1 MKHILLTAVLLCTA
15 VAAQAQ
21 GIANPRPLSLP
32 ADTDISALKSTG
44 KVAIAELMA
53 AFAANDAASGSK
65 SYIILPLPRDV
76 DQGYFTLQFE
86 NAFTQKAGAAG
97 YKLYTRTDSVL
108 ANVLKETEFQQ
119 NYEDALDKSTIQKL
133 AFIGAQA
140 VVVPRM
146 DIDRS
151 ADGTVTLRAS
161 ISVHNVATAE
171 KVWGDETSKDM
182 PRGLTT
188 QDWIFR
194 GGIAVGAIIGLLVLL
209 WIIGSV
215 RSAARP
221 R

>member
-1 MKHILLTAVLLCTA
+1 MKHILLATVLLCTA
-15 VAAQAQ
+15 VAAHAQ
-21 GIANPRPLSLP
+21 GIANPRPLNLP
-32 ADTDISALKSTG
+32 ADTDMSTLKNTG
-44 KVAIAELMA
+44 KQAIAELMA

-108 ANVLKETEFQQ
+108 AKVLKETEFQQ
-119 NYEDALDKSTIQKL
+119 NYEDALDKGTIQKL

-151 ADGTVTLRAS
+151 AEGLVTLRAS
-161 ISVHNVATAE
+161 ISVHNVSTAE
-171 KVWGDETSKDM
+171 KVWGDETAKDL
-182 PRGLTT
+182 PRPLTT
-188 QDWIFR
+188 QDWILR
-194 GGIAVGAIIGLLVLL
+194 GGIALGALGILVVLL
-209 WIIGSV
+209 WFISSV